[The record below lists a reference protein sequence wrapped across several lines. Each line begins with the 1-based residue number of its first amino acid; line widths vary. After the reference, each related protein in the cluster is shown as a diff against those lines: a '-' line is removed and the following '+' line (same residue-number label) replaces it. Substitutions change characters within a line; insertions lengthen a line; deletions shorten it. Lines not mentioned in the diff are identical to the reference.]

1 MSVYVIREPLDIP
14 TEDSRG
20 SFRFHF
26 DSSVW
31 ISQEPDIPT
40 AIRELLRTNAE
51 KVYISD
57 ASEAFLLAL
66 LTFDGN
72 GKIRRALGE
81 LTRIAYDETLIF
93 LPEPKDFLITV
104 RNVLGSRR
112 KMGKSATV
120 IAAILTLYKA
130 DAETALAE
138 LVREIARA
146 VPHHV

>member
-20 SFRFHF
+20 SFSFHF

-31 ISQEPDIPT
+31 ISQEPDMPT
-40 AIRELLRTNAE
+40 VIRELLRTNAE

-66 LTFDGN
+66 LTLDGK
-72 GKIRRALGE
+72 GEIRQALGE
-81 LTRIAYDETLIF
+81 LARIASDKSIPPS
-93 LPEPKDFLITV
+93 PEPKDFLITV

-112 KMGKSATV
+112 KMGKSATT
-120 IAAILTLYKA
+120 IAAILTLYKT

-138 LVREIARA
+138 LVREIART